1 MSAETMTGV
10 AIVTGAAGF
19 IGSGLVDL
27 LLSRGYQVIGI
38 DNFRTGTKENLAEAT
53 KSRQFQLIEA
63 DISDDSLINRVNER
77 VDTVFHLAAVSS
89 VKQSLEDPVYVNR
102 VNVAGTLNVFEMAR
116 RLDARR
122 IVFSSSAAVYGDP
135 ESMPVREEF
144 PCSPLSPYA
153 ASKMAG
159 EIYLQSYST
168 SYGIGGTILRYFNV
182 FGPRQ
187 ACSEYSGVISIFI
200 NQALENRPITIEGTG
215 EQTRSFVYVDDVTL
229 ATLTAAERPDAEGMI
244 LNLSG
249 TESISIADLA
259 QSIKRNV
266 KGTKSKIV
274 HVSPRPGDIKDS
286 VGSIKR
292 AQKILDF
299 NPETELL
306 SGLRKTIEWY
316 RARMPTL

>member
-1 MSAETMTGV
+1 MSKEEMTGTV
-10 AIVTGAAGF
+10 IVTGAAGF
-19 IGSGLVDL
+19 IGSNLVDL
-27 LLSRGYQVIGI
+27 LLSRGYDVIGI
-38 DNFRTGTKENLAEAT
+38 DNFRTGSRENLAEAI

-63 DISDDSLINRVNER
+63 DVSDDSLINRVKEK

-89 VKQSLEDPVYVNR
+89 VKQSLEDPIFVNR

-116 RLDARR
+116 RSDARR

-144 PCSPLSPYA
+144 PCTPLSPYA

-159 EIYLQSYST
+159 ELYLQSYST

-187 ACSEYSGVISIFI
+187 VCSEYSGVISIFI
-200 NQALENRPITIEGTG
+200 NQALGNRPITIEGTG
-215 EQTRSFVYVDDVTL
+215 EQTRSFVYVDDVVL
-229 ATLTAAERPDAEGMI
+229 ATLQAAEKPSAEGMI

-274 HVSPRPGDIKDS
+274 HVSPRAGDVKDS
-286 VGSIKR
+286 IGSIER

-299 NPETELL
+299 NPETGLL
-306 SGLRKTIEWY
+306 SGLRKTIRWY
-316 RARMPTL
+316 RARKLTL